1 MIGKRSRLALVGVL
15 TLALGAFVGPGVAQA
30 AKATE
35 TASGG
40 TLPDAVTSGAQTTAG
55 EFVQTFRTSGK
66 KVKKKQ
72 TLDVSLTVNAT
83 DANGLGD
90 VSAVLYR
97 PKGEGVAVPI
107 PGPPF
112 PGGPTTLVNLKFR
125 DQSNL
130 VACDPAFTIASNCN
144 YQSGGVYT
152 GELGSGFNPTF
163 RGLNPKG
170 TWTLV
175 WMDTGSGPPADV
187 TTIGESTLQVKTGKK
202 FAKD

>member
-1 MIGKRSRLALVGVL
+1 MRIKRSRFALAGVL
-15 TLALGAFVGPGVAQA
+15 ALALGAFAGPGTAQA

-35 TASGG
+35 TAPGG
-40 TLPDAVTSGAQTTAG
+40 ILPDAILSGAQTTAG

-72 TLDVSLTVNAT
+72 TLDVSLTVNAV

-97 PKGEGVAVPI
+97 PKGEGVVVPL
-107 PGPPF
+107 PF
-112 PGGPTTLVNLKFR
+112 PGAPTTFSNLRFR

-144 YQSGGVYT
+144 YFAGGVYT
-152 GELGSGFNPTF
+152 GDLGSGFNPTF
-163 RGLNPKG
+163 AGLNPKG

-175 WMDTGSGPPADV
+175 WMDTGGPPPADV
-187 TTIGESTLQVKTGKK
+187 TTIGESELKIKTGKK
-202 FAKD
+202 FAKE